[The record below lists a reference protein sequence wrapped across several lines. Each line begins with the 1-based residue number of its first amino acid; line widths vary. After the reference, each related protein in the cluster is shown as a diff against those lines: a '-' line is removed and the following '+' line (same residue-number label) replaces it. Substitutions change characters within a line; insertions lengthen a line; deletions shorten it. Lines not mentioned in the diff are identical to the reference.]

1 MRERQRQS
9 GGAEDQSVLFFSCVG
24 LVFFLQ
30 IFIRHNPKK
39 ERKKEKQIIIQY
51 RLNIIQS
58 FIILDIDQIIFFFFN
73 FPFPFLLNLTL
84 HTFIFYFF
92 KYRLDS

>member
-39 ERKKEKQIIIQY
+39 ERKKERKTNNYSISPKYYPIIYYIGY
-51 RLNIIQS
+51 
-58 FIILDIDQIIFFFFN
+58 
-73 FPFPFLLNLTL
+73 
-84 HTFIFYFF
+84 
-92 KYRLDS
+92 